1 MNRMTKLVVALAG
14 LLMAVSVLIGCGPDD
29 TLNAPE
35 DHAEFLSHHATG

>member
-1 MNRMTKLVVALAG
+1 MNRMAKLGVALAG

-35 DHAEFLSHHATG
+35 DYAEFLSHHSAG

>member
-1 MNRMTKLVVALAG
+1 MSRVTKLVVALAG

-35 DHAEFLSHHATG
+35 DYAEFLSHHPAG